1 MDTEELDD
9 LIEDGDDVTD
19 YRARARAELDRIARL
34 TKHALAE
41 HGIDDLT
48 VFFMIQSS
56 GPLLTFGTMTDPPP
70 DQWEEVSEIVLSIVR
85 EVTGLD
91 GLWSR
96 PVMCASTEAVASN
109 EHSPIPMPMVTSL
122 GEADQ

>member
-1 MDTEELDD
+1 MDTQELDD
-9 LIEDGDDVTD
+9 LNEDGDEVMD
-19 YRARARAELDRIARL
+19 YRYRAKAELDRIARQ
-34 TKHALAE
+34 TKQALAE

-56 GPLLTFGTMTDPPP
+56 GPLLTFGTMSDPSENR
-70 DQWEEVSEIVLSIVR
+70 WEQVSEIVLSIVR

-96 PVMCASTEAVASN
+96 QVKCASTDAVASN
-109 EHSPIPMPMVTSL
+109 EHSPMPIPMVTSL